1 MALGLI
7 ETVGLSTAMTAL
19 DAAVKSADV
28 TLAGYDRVIGAG
40 EMVSI
45 TSTISG
51 VVAAVD
57 APVEAGKEAG
67 EQVGRVIGA
76 HVIPSPHEEVG
87 KIIKKYEN
95 VREEVKNERKSEE
108 Q

>member
-1 MALGLI
+1 M
-7 ETVGLSTAMTAL
+7 
-19 DAAVKSADV
+19 
-28 TLAGYDRVIGAG
+28 
-40 EMVSI
+40 
-45 TSTISG
+45 
-51 VVAAVD
+51 
-57 APVEAGKEAG
+57 
-67 EQVGRVIGA
+67 GRVIGA

>member
-45 TSTISG
+45 TLNISG
-51 VVAAVD
+51 DVAA
-57 APVEAGKEAG
+57 VEAGKEAG

>member
-40 EMVSI
+40 EMVLSLI
-45 TSTISG
+45 HI
-51 VVAAVD
+51 
-57 APVEAGKEAG
+57 
-67 EQVGRVIGA
+67 
-76 HVIPSPHEEVG
+76 
-87 KIIKKYEN
+87 
-95 VREEVKNERKSEE
+95 
-108 Q
+108 

>member
-45 TSTISG
+45 TLNISG
-51 VVAAVD
+51 DVAAVE
-57 APVEAGKEAG
+57 AAVEAGKEAG
-67 EQVGRVIGA
+67 VIGA